1 MLDRH
6 RWTPL
11 GSPGDNQRMP
21 SQTMPQLMSQ
31 VDRLERQVAL
41 LSEKLGIPFEY
52 SGNAA
57 MPAEVE
63 ELVARGDTKGAVA
76 KYRELTGAGLQEALD
91 AVKGL

>member
-11 GSPGDNQRMP
+11 DGPGDNQRMP

-31 VDRLERQVAL
+31 VDRIERQVAL
-41 LSEKLGIPFEY
+41 ISEKLGLPYEY

-57 MPAEVE
+57 MPAEVT
-63 ELVARGDTKGAVA
+63 ELAQSGDTKGAVA